1 MTSVNNINVFYPLDG
16 ASEEDKKILE
26 PIEYILQS
34 PIVQITNNLILAFNY
49 WLKIPKDKAQE
60 IIEITHMLYIADVI
74 LDDIQDNS
82 DKRYGIAAAHSVY
95 GIARTTSAAHCTLF
109 SALKRMANL
118 QHFEALKICIE
129 MVLDAFKGQ
138 GIEIVWR
145 DNFTCPSEEAYKNM
159 IEKKISTFFHMCVK
173 VMQQFSTCDKDF
185 SSLTRTLG
193 LYFQIRDDYC
203 NLRSSDYT
211 EEKGYSDDLTEGKFS
226 LAIIHA
232 LHSKPEDNEIKNILR
247 KRTKN
252 IEMKRH
258 CNKLLEECGSF
269 EYTRKVLEELN
280 AKARAEIDR
289 LGGNPLLIKILDD
302 SDQLGHKNTLLL

>member
-159 IEKKISTFFHMCVK
+159 IEKSILLWKTGIQYLGWTFRSTPTKRYDPTAVQSATVCSCVSVENSERRIS
-173 VMQQFSTCDKDF
+173 Q
-185 SSLTRTLG
+185 
-193 LYFQIRDDYC
+193 
-203 NLRSSDYT
+203 
-211 EEKGYSDDLTEGKFS
+211 
-226 LAIIHA
+226 
-232 LHSKPEDNEIKNILR
+232 
-247 KRTKN
+247 
-252 IEMKRH
+252 
-258 CNKLLEECGSF
+258 
-269 EYTRKVLEELN
+269 
-280 AKARAEIDR
+280 
-289 LGGNPLLIKILDD
+289 
-302 SDQLGHKNTLLL
+302 